1 MKVSIKQIAQEA
13 NVSIGAV
20 SQVLKG
26 IGRVSPAKKEEILSI
41 AERLKYRPNLLVRSI
56 QSGKSNMIGVMMS
69 IKTGFSASV
78 FSGICDALDENDR
91 VPLVIRGNPGCNDG
105 NAFEIRQLHRLID
118 RRVDGLIILS
128 GNLDLGN
135 GRFMKEF
142 KGYDEIPRVVLDLEV
157 PDIGADFAGVDNE
170 LGAKLAAEYLIS
182 MGHKHIGHYAANSDK
197 NTAVER
203 RQGFEKAI
211 KKARLKYTLIKADPG
226 SWSGNRAELVKLLS
240 DKRNRPTAFFCSND
254 YMASEFY
261 EAAFSLSLRI
271 PEDISVVGF
280 GNLDFTMALFPGLTT
295 IDQFSYQMGRDA
307 VDILIRRIDGKLTGK
322 PVNHFLKPELV
333 IRNSVAKLG

>member
-26 IGRVSPAKKEEILSI
+26 IGRVSPAKKQEILAI

-56 QSGKSNMIGVMMS
+56 QSGKTNMIGVMMS
-69 IKTGFSASV
+69 IRTGFSASV
-78 FSGICDALDENDR
+78 FSGICDALDERDR
-91 VPLVIRGNPGCNDG
+91 VPLVIRGNPGGNDG

-118 RRVDGLIILS
+118 RRVDGLMILS
-128 GNLDLGN
+128 CNLDLGN

-142 KGYDEIPRVVLDLEV
+142 NGYDEIPRIVLDLEV
-157 PDIGADFAGVDNE
+157 PGIGADFSGVDNI
-170 LGAKLAAEYLIS
+170 LGAKIAAEYLVS
-182 MGHKHIGHYAANSDK
+182 MGHRHLGHFAANDDK

-203 RQGFEKAI
+203 LEGFGKAV
-211 KKARLKYTLIKADPG
+211 KKAGLKYTLIKGAPG
-226 SWSGNRAELVKLLS
+226 IWGGNRDGLLKLLS
-240 DKRNRPTAFFCSND
+240 DKKNRPSAFFCSND
-254 YMASEFY
+254 YMASELY
-261 EAAFSLSLRI
+261 EAAFSLSLKI

-280 GNLDFTMALFPGLTT
+280 GNLDFGMSMLPGLTT

-307 VDILIRRIDGKLTGK
+307 VDILIRRIDGNLTGK
-322 PVNHFLKPELV
+322 PIKHFLKPELR
-333 IRNSVAKLG
+333 IRSSVAKLN